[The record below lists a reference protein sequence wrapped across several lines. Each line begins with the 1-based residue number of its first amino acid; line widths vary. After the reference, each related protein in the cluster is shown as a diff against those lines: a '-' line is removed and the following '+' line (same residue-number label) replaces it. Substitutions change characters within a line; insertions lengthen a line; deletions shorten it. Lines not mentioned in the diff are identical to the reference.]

1 MSVGAAV
8 VQISGHLGGGEGGG
22 GLSFVPCWV
31 TQPGP
36 SMPQHRDLDGSA
48 SSCPAWGVGGA
59 RACWGGTHNL
69 CFAAGAA
76 AVGGGEGGGAGFAVA
91 GPPATGKGTAHRQGV
106 DAVGVPIAVAVVII
120 DATVAGGP
128 DEDGAEP
135 PTPLGQGE
143 DEQEMASS
151 PSSSVLENPE
161 HPCCDGTSKPL
172 LRSGASKLTGR
183 KPTGH
188 RMLCLLL

>member
-8 VQISGHLGGGEGGG
+8 VQISGHLGGGRGWGFVLCPLLGDTAWSLHAPAQRLGWKCLLLPSLGGG
-22 GLSFVPCWV
+22 
-31 TQPGP
+31 
-36 SMPQHRDLDGSA
+36 R
-48 SSCPAWGVGGA
+48 GA
-59 RACWGGTHNL
+59 QACWGGTHNL

-120 DATVAGGP
+120 DATIAGGP

-143 DEQEMASS
+143 DEQELASS

-172 LRSGASKLTGR
+172 LWSGASKLTGR

-188 RMLCLLL
+188 RMLCLL